1 MRLYFFTLLM
11 FSFSATVHAQDTIRV
26 TAFGYEP
33 GSRVNAVPFVQQ
45 AIEAAR
51 KKPGSVLLF
60 PKGRYDF
67 WPQYCI
73 EKKYFESNTDA
84 IPLRRCAILL
94 EGINKLVVDGQS
106 SDFIFHDRMQPIT
119 LDHSN
124 NVHIKNLQIDWD
136 VPLTAQAQ
144 VKAINDQYMDIA
156 INRESPYIIE
166 NSKIYFVGE
175 GWKARMSDW
184 GVMEFDSATHLIAAG
199 TGDESCLGEGY
210 ANYRAEAIDDGIV
223 RLHYAFKRKPAKGN
237 YLVLRHSARD
247 HAGVFIWNSRN
258 LQLENVK
265 VYHTAGLGIL
275 SQYSEELT
283 FNNVQFVP
291 NETRGRVFGGHD
303 DGLHFSNCSGQIN
316 VDGCRFLGLMDD
328 PINVHGTSVR
338 VMERLDN
345 RTLLCKFMHEQSI
358 GFEWAA
364 GGDSIG
370 VIENK
375 SMQTYARLCTESWK
389 ARDSVLF
396 EIRFTQDVP
405 AALQSGHALEN
416 LRRTPN
422 VDIRNSFFGSNRA
435 RGILV
440 TTPGKVVIEN
450 NVFESSGSAILISGD
465 ANGWYESGA
474 VNDVTIRRNTFNDPC
489 MTSMYQF
496 SEGIIS
502 IFPEIP
508 AVDPSKP
515 FHRNIR
521 IDANHFHAFDYP
533 VLYAKSVQGLSFT
546 NNTID
551 RSYRFQPFHHRKDML
566 TFEACQQIAVNGN
579 TIGKDV
585 LGKNIRLLATPVKEL
600 RLEKREG
607 LSVSTTL

>member
-1 MRLYFFTLLM
+1 MRFLLNFLVAFSLFT
-11 FSFSATVHAQDTIRV
+11 AVRAQDTIRV
-26 TAFGYEP
+26 TQFGYEP
-33 GSRVNAVPFVQQ
+33 GSRANAVPFVQQ

-73 EKKYFESNTDA
+73 EKKYFESNTDV

-94 EGINKLVVDGQS
+94 EGVRNLVIDGQS
-106 SDFIFHDRMQPIT
+106 SDFIFHDRMQPFT
-119 LDHSN
+119 LDHSS
-124 NVHIKNLQIDWD
+124 NVRIKNLQIDWD

-144 VKAINDQYMDIA
+144 VRDINDQYMDIA

-166 NSKIYFVGE
+166 DGKIYFVGE
-175 GWKARMSDW
+175 GWKAKMSEW
-184 GVMEFDSATHLIAAG
+184 GVMEFDSATHLIAPG
-199 TGDESCLGEGY
+199 TGDASCLGGDY
-210 ANYRAEAIDDGIV
+210 SAYRAETIGDGLV

-237 YLVLRHSARD
+237 LLVLRHSARD
-247 HAGVFIWNSRN
+247 HAGVFIWNS
-258 LQLENVK
+258 QHISVENVT
-265 VYHTAGLGIL
+265 VYQTAGLGIL
-275 SQYSEELT
+275 SQYATDLA
-283 FNNVQFVP
+283 FNNVRFIP
-291 NETRGRVFGGHD
+291 NQAKGRVFGGHD
-303 DGLHFSNCSGQIN
+303 DGLHFSNCSGQIR
-316 VDGCRFLGLMDD
+316 VDSCRFLGLMDD

-338 VMERLDN
+338 VVERLDN

-405 AALQSGHALEN
+405 AALQPGHALEN
-416 LRRTPN
+416 LRWTPN

-440 TTPGKVVIEN
+440 TTPGKVIIEN
-450 NVFESSGSAILISGD
+450 NTFESSGSAILISGD

-474 VNDVTIRRNTFNDPC
+474 VQDVTIRHNTFNDPC

-508 AVDPSKP
+508 AVDPAKP
-515 FHRNIR
+515 FHRKVYIVENT
-521 IDANHFHAFDYP
+521 FHAFDYP
-533 VLYAKSVQGLSFT
+533 VLYAKSVQDIWFI
-546 NNTID
+546 NNSID
-551 RSYRFQPFHHRKDML
+551 RSYRFQPFHQRKDML
-566 TFEACQQIAVNGN
+566 TFEACRQVKVTGNQIGN
-579 TIGKDV
+579 DV
-585 LGKNIRLLATPVKEL
+585 LGKNIRLLQTPGKEL
-600 RLEKREG
+600 LLGKGQGISR
-607 LSVSTTL
+607 